1 MLSGNKEG
9 LECGSQGVVQAVK
22 GSSSGLPY
30 LTPGTQ
36 GIHTASGSSQA
47 RTLHRGRETFK
58 QAALLHSLR

>member
-9 LECGSQGVVQAVK
+9 LGCGSQGIVQEVK

-30 LTPGTQ
+30 LLPGTQ
-36 GIHTASGSSQA
+36 GIHPASGSSQA